1 MNRLKDKLARLH
13 GKTALAE
20 SEATSSIDSTNH
32 STTEAHI
39 NSDTSVEN
47 EAFDNKDNNI
57 AIDDKPYDIHRIDQ
71 IGQFSLQFDDP
82 YSDVFRENDIGLFTN
97 EFGSFLLKR
106 IIYPIEHFH
115 GMYQLKQLKE
125 MSPFLGRFF
134 PEASH
139 LYIEIEQVMF
149 FDLET
154 TGLGT
159 GTGNIPFMVGF
170 AYFKGNQYI
179 VEQAVIR
186 HVAEERA
193 LLAYLHRLCERFK
206 YLVTYN
212 GKTFDWPLM
221 VNRYIMNGMREEIWQ
236 PEHIDLL
243 HPSRFLW
250 RNALESCKLSHIE
263 EVRLSITR
271 LDDLPGAEAP
281 DRYFKYLADL
291 NPEHLIPVFK
301 HNELDMLTLVSL
313 STRFAYLLSDQDVK
327 QIIQLPHDPE
337 EMIRTGLWLEK
348 MGLTNQCESLF
359 HIASQLPLHYA
370 PTLYKLSIRDK
381 QCGNEERAIFLW
393 EKIIE
398 SDHLDLRAKVDCCIQ
413 LAMYYE
419 HKQKQFVK
427 ALSMAEIAEQYI
439 NLQLFNKEATTKKE
453 SVTKNQIED
462 IKKTII

>member
-1 MNRLKDKLARLH
+1 MNRLREKLARLH
-13 GKTALAE
+13 GKSTQVELE
-20 SEATSSIDSTNH
+20 TQTTDSTN
-32 STTEAHI
+32 SN
-39 NSDTSVEN
+39 NSDTLSQEAINSHNEN
-47 EAFDNKDNNI
+47 VSNNI
-57 AIDDKPYDIHRIDQ
+57 DAHFNRQ
-71 IGQFSLQFDDP
+71 IGTFALHFDDP
-82 YSDVFRENDIGLFTN
+82 FSEVYKENEIGLFTN

-106 IIYPIEHFH
+106 MVYPIAHFH
-115 GMYQLKQLKE
+115 GMYKLKQLRE
-125 MSPFLGRFF
+125 MSPFLARFF
-134 PEASH
+134 PEESH
-139 LYIEIEQVMF
+139 KNMDIEQVMF

-170 AYFKGNQYI
+170 AYFLGEHYI

-193 LLAYLHRLCERFK
+193 LLAYLHRLSEKYK

-243 HPSRFLW
+243 HPSRFIW

-271 LDDLPGAEAP
+271 VDDLPGSEAP
-281 DRYFKYLADL
+281 DRYFKYLADF

-359 HIASQLPLHYA
+359 HIAAQLPLHYA
-370 PTLYKLSIRDK
+370 PTLYKLSLRDK
-381 QCGNEERAIFLW
+381 QIGNEERAIFLW

-419 HKQKQFVK
+419 HKQKQLLE
-427 ALSMAEIAEQYI
+427 ALSISELAETYISEQAFKRDI
-439 NLQLFNKEATTKKE
+439 TNKKE
-453 SVTKNQIED
+453 MITKTQIED
-462 IKKTII
+462 IKKRLLRLRKKVNSEN